1 MNLRKRKKYGA
12 EVSTSAMNDIMFFLM
27 LFFII
32 MSTILNP
39 SVVKLTLPNSK
50 NSQSIHKKEV
60 TLSIT
65 KDMRYYVG
73 NTETTKDNLELVLAG
88 EVKGTADAI
97 IVLRVDNSLSIQDLV
112 DILQIGNKLNVK
124 MVLATKTLNG

>member
-12 EVSTSAMNDIMFFLM
+12 EVSTASMNDIMFFLM

-39 SVVKLTLPNSK
+39 SVIPLTLPNSK
-50 NSQSIHKKEV
+50 NNQSIHKKEITV
-60 TLSIT
+60 SIT
-65 KDMRYYVG
+65 KDMRYYIG

-88 EVKGTADAI
+88 EIKGSSDAI
-97 IVLRVDNSLSIQDLV
+97 VVLRVDNTLSIQDLV

>member
-1 MNLRKRKKYGA
+1 MNLRKRKKNSA
-12 EVSTSAMNDIMFFLM
+12 EVSTASMNDIMFFLM

-39 SVVKLTLPNSK
+39 SVIKLTLPNSK
-50 NSQSIHKKEV
+50 NSQAIHKKEV

-65 KDMRYYVG
+65 KDKRYYIG
-73 NTETTKDNLELVLAG
+73 NTETTKENLEIVLAG
-88 EVKGTADAI
+88 EVKGAEES
-97 IVLRVDNSLSIQDLV
+97 IVILRVDNTLSIQDLV